1 MQSFPAWVVRRAE
14 SDGGRGAATA
24 SLETLDSDFLDGL
37 SSDDDEGSGP
47 TIDTVVRVEYSSV
60 NYKDALALTGRPG
73 VVRRWPLVPG
83 IDATG
88 VVIESRGPWRPGD
101 VVTLNGAGLGESLHG
116 GLAGRAH
123 VEGSRLVAVPPTMSA
138 RQAAAIG
145 TAGFTAMLSVL
156 AIEHHGVTPQD
167 GPVLVTGASGG
178 VGSIA
183 VSLLAHAGF
192 EVTAST
198 GRVATQSAF
207 LTELGA
213 TDVIDRAELA
223 EAGKPMQTQRW
234 AAAVDAVGGP
244 TLVNAVAQLR
254 HGGVAAACGLAQSA
268 DYVGTVLPYIL
279 RGVTLA
285 GINSV
290 EASPG
295 ERRTAWGRLESD
307 VDLRLLDGLTSVV
320 PLSAAREVADRVLAG
335 GVRGRTVVEIG
346 G

>member
-1 MQSFPAWVVRRAE
+1 MQSFPAWIVRRDTEGGDRGGAVTATYASLDVDALDALGGE
-14 SDGGRGAATA
+14 SD
-24 SLETLDSDFLDGL
+24 L
-37 SSDDDEGSGP
+37 
-47 TIDTVVRVEYSSV
+47 DTVLRVEYSSV

-83 IDATG
+83 IDASG
-88 VVIESRGPWRPGD
+88 VVLESKAERWHPGD

-123 VEGSRLVAVPPTMSA
+123 VDGSSLVAVPATMST
-138 RQAAAIG
+138 RQAAAVG
-145 TAGFTAMLSVL
+145 TAGFTAMLAVL
-156 AIEHHGVTPQD
+156 AIERHGIRPGD
-167 GPVLVTGASGG
+167 GPVLVTGAAGG

-183 VSLLAHAGF
+183 VSLLARAGY

-198 GRVATQSAF
+198 GRVATQSGF
-207 LTELGA
+207 LRDLGA
-213 TDVIDRAELA
+213 TAVMDRAELS
-223 EAGKPMQTQRW
+223 EPGKPLQSQRW
-234 AAAVDAVGGP
+234 SSVVDAVGGP

-268 DYVGTVLPYIL
+268 EYGGTVLPSLL

-285 GINSV
+285 GIDSV
-290 EASPG
+290 EASPE
-295 ERRTAWGRLESD
+295 ERREAWARLAT
-307 VDLRLLDGLTSVV
+307 DLDLDRLDGLTSVV
-320 PLSAAREVADRVLAG
+320 PLSAAREVAERVLAG

>member
-37 SSDDDEGSGP
+37 SSDDDAGSGP
-47 TIDTVVRVEYSSV
+47 MIDTVVRVEYSSV

-88 VVIESRGPWRPGD
+88 VVIESHGPWRPGD

-156 AIEHHGVTPQD
+156 AIERHGVTPQD

-234 AAAVDAVGGP
+234 AAVVDAVGGP

-290 EASPG
+290 EASG
-295 ERRTAWGRLESD
+295 EERRAAWDRLESD